1 MKWRKI
7 VVLFLV
13 ASMFLSLISCIR
25 QTALPQEEHTSEEN
39 STVQEKYTTEDSTYP
54 QKETMDDLNNP
65 EDIQDSGPADIQKEG
80 YVTSSFSWKNQYLLG
95 ISAALPRQIDLQK
108 SPPCLFHS

>member
-80 YVTSSFSWKNQYLLG
+80 YVTSSFSWMFLMTGSQKNPQIPPPS
-95 ISAALPRQIDLQK
+95 ISILITKMA
-108 SPPCLFHS
+108 